1 MCWVVGCPN
10 ASWIGS
16 LLSSI
21 LSGTVSANG
30 VTCMAQIEHIQ
41 AEIEA
46 LSEED
51 FARLRKW
58 FAERD
63 WQRWDEQL
71 EADVAAGKLDVL
83 LEEAKAAKAQG
94 NLRDL

>member
-1 MCWVVGCPN
+1 
-10 ASWIGS
+10 
-16 LLSSI
+16 
-21 LSGTVSANG
+21 
-30 VTCMAQIEHIQ
+30 MAQVEHIK

-58 FAERD
+58 FVEKD

-94 NLRDL
+94 KLQDL

>member
-1 MCWVVGCPN
+1 
-10 ASWIGS
+10 
-16 LLSSI
+16 
-21 LSGTVSANG
+21 
-30 VTCMAQIEHIQ
+30 MAQVEHIQ

-51 FARLRKW
+51 FSRLRKW
-58 FAERD
+58 FAEKD

-71 EADVAAGKLDVL
+71 EADVAAGKLDFL

-94 NLRDL
+94 KLRGL

>member
-1 MCWVVGCPN
+1 
-10 ASWIGS
+10 
-16 LLSSI
+16 
-21 LSGTVSANG
+21 
-30 VTCMAQIEHIQ
+30 MAQIEHIQ

-94 NLRDL
+94 NLQDL

>member
-1 MCWVVGCPN
+1 
-10 ASWIGS
+10 
-16 LLSSI
+16 
-21 LSGTVSANG
+21 
-30 VTCMAQIEHIQ
+30 MARVEHIK

-58 FAERD
+58 FAEKD

-94 NLRDL
+94 RLQDL

>member
-1 MCWVVGCPN
+1 
-10 ASWIGS
+10 
-16 LLSSI
+16 
-21 LSGTVSANG
+21 
-30 VTCMAQIEHIQ
+30 MAQIEHIQ

>member
-1 MCWVVGCPN
+1 
-10 ASWIGS
+10 
-16 LLSSI
+16 
-21 LSGTVSANG
+21 
-30 VTCMAQIEHIQ
+30 MAQVEHIK

-58 FAERD
+58 FAEKD

-94 NLRDL
+94 KLQDL

>member
-1 MCWVVGCPN
+1 
-10 ASWIGS
+10 
-16 LLSSI
+16 
-21 LSGTVSANG
+21 
-30 VTCMAQIEHIQ
+30 MAQVEHIQ

-51 FARLRKW
+51 FARLRNW
-58 FAERD
+58 FAEKD

-94 NLRDL
+94 KLQDL